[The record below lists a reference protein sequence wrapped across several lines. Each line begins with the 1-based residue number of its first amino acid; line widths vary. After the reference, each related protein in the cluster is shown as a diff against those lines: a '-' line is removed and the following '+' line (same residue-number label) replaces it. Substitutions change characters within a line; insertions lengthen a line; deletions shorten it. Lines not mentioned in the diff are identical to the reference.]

1 MTVEPEVSPNS
12 PRKRR
17 RSQQVES
24 IQPELR
30 RLVEEMRRQNLLL
43 RRYLFL
49 FGAGLAVLLI
59 LQLEIAK
66 SILNYM
72 LVTAVVI
79 AVLLTAPWWSR
90 IIVYLTDRIPWY
102 PKSSSPGVDS
112 QRDTSP

>member
-1 MTVEPEVSPNS
+1 MTVEPEISPKP

-17 RSQQVES
+17 RRPPEGES
-24 IQPELR
+24 VQPELR
-30 RLVEEMRRQNLLL
+30 QLVEEMRRQNLLL

-66 SILNYM
+66 SILNYV
-72 LVTAVVI
+72 LVTAVVL

-90 IIVYLTDRIPWY
+90 LIVYLTDRIPWY
-102 PKSSSPGVDS
+102 PKNGRSDE
-112 QRDTSP
+112 